1 MNSFDSKFKKASFAI
16 LKAVIIYALAW
27 TVIFTVSFLINKFA
41 PDATT
46 AQIHQYVLYAGYPLV
61 GIGWAIGWV
70 IAGIVIVITQIVL
83 GIFNLI
89 KYTAPYSL
97 YVIGTGV
104 VSWLLYAVF
113 KALVTPREVSRAEQ
127 EADARHDENMR
138 FVRGAMMLR
147 SLSDMSKK

>member
-1 MNSFDSKFKKASFAI
+1 MNSFDSKFKKASFAT
-16 LKAVIIYALAW
+16 LKAVIIYAIAW
-27 TVIFTVSFLINKFA
+27 VVLFIVSFLINKIA

-46 AQIHQYVLYAGYPLV
+46 AQIHQYVLYAAYPLI
-61 GIGWAIGWV
+61 GIGWCIGWV
-70 IAGIVIVITQIVL
+70 IAGIIIVITQIVL

-113 KALVTPREVSRAEQ
+113 KALVTPREVSRGELEAE
-127 EADARHDENMR
+127 ARHDENMR
-138 FVRGAMMLR
+138 VVKSAMLLR
-147 SLSDMSKK
+147 SLADMSKK